1 MLAPAPPLVT
11 DASVT
16 WRVQDPD
23 GVLERVRLWTDFDL
37 GDTAFGRS
45 ADGWELEVPLTRLP
59 PVDRL
64 EYLLE
69 ETRDGQNAL
78 VTDPHNPRL
87 VDGVFGAHSWVA
99 LGYRE
104 PGWLQVEPVPGTRQ
118 DLVVEATAVGDV
130 HLQVWSPADADPAE
144 PLPLL
149 LSHDGPEMDR
159 LGELTRFV
167 GAMIA
172 RRQASGTG
180 GLPRLR
186 VALLAPGPRDE
197 RYAANPAYAD
207 ALCLE
212 VVPRILMEVP
222 TAGPP
227 VLMGQSLGALAALH
241 AEWRHPGTFGGLLL
255 QSGSFFV
262 PELDGQESGHGG
274 WGRITAFVAE
284 VLQARRAPSDPPV
297 GVCFGTAEEN
307 ASNNRRIAAALTGLG
322 LTVGVGEVRDGHTW
336 TCWRDLLDPHLP
348 AVLEAALRQAQGTG
362 PQAQGAGPQA
372 QRTGTR

>member
-1 MLAPAPPLVT
+1 MLAPALPLVT
-11 DASVT
+11 DVSVT
-16 WRVQDPD
+16 WRVEDPY
-23 GVLERVRLWTDFDL
+23 GALERVRLWTDFDL
-37 GDTAFGRS
+37 GDTAFDRS
-45 ADGWELEVPLTRLP
+45 PNGWRLEVPLTRLP

-69 ETRDGQNAL
+69 ETRAGQNAL
-78 VTDPHNPRL
+78 VTDPDNPQQ
-87 VDGVFGAHSWVA
+87 VDGAFGAHSWVS

-104 PGWLQVEPVPGTRQ
+104 PGWLGLEPVAGLRQ
-118 DLVVEATAVGDV
+118 DLVVEGTAVGDV
-130 HLQVWSPADADPAE
+130 HVQVWAPADVDPAE

-159 LGELTRFV
+159 FGELTRFV
-167 GAMIA
+167 GAMVA
-172 RRQASGTG
+172 RRQAAGTG
-180 GLPRLR
+180 GLPRMR

-207 ALCLE
+207 ALCLQ

-222 TAGPP
+222 TCGPP

-262 PELDGQESGHGG
+262 PDLDGQESGYGG
-274 WGRITAFVAE
+274 WGRITGFVAE
-284 VLQARRAPSDPPV
+284 VLRAERAPIDLPV

-307 ASNNRRIAAALTGLG
+307 ASNNRRLAAALRSLG
-322 LTVGVGEVRDGHTW
+322 VPVRVGEVRDGHTW
-336 TCWRDLLDPHLP
+336 TCWRDLLDPHLLDVLH
-348 AVLEAALRQAQGTG
+348 AVQATM
-362 PQAQGAGPQA
+362 
-372 QRTGTR
+372 RT